1 MTLFLD
7 DPAGVAPPQG
17 AYSHSVEV
25 PAGAGLVFVSGQ
37 VPTGLDGMAPA
48 TLAEQADQAF
58 ANLVAVLAARRV
70 SPDAIVKLTTFLT
83 EPDTA
88 RVTSQA
94 RARHLGSHRPASTV
108 IRVAGLID
116 PAWKIEVEAVALA
129 HRTVPGCEHPKD
141 LP

>member
-1 MTLFLD
+1 MILVFD

-37 VPTGLDGMAPA
+37 LPAGLDGMAPA

-58 ANLVAVLAARRV
+58 ANLVAVLAGRGV
-70 SPDAIVKLTTFLT
+70 GPNAIIKLTTFLT
-83 EPDTA
+83 EADAA

-94 RARHLGSHRPASTV
+94 RAKHLGSHRPASTV
-108 IRVAGLID
+108 IRVAGLMD

-129 HRTVPGCEHPKD
+129 GRTVPISERPKD
-141 LP
+141 EP